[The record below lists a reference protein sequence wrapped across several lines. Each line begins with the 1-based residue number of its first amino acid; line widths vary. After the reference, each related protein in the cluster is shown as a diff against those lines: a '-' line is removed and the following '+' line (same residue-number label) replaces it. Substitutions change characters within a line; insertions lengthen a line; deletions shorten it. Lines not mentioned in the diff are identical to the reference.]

1 MPTPCPC
8 QPAAAAAA
16 GVQLITPLW
25 QLQRGRLLRALLDL
39 GLSLGRAP
47 LHALA
52 VGFFGTVLVAMATR
66 VTAGHSGRPLVL
78 GRVAAFA
85 FVGMQLVALSRVI
98 AEWMPDPGL
107 WWRGTALAW
116 VLVFLP
122 WVLRSA
128 WIYATPRL
136 DGKPG

>member
-1 MPTPCPC
+1 
-8 QPAAAAAA
+8 
-16 GVQLITPLW
+16 
-25 QLQRGRLLRALLDL
+25 LLDL
-39 GLSLGRAP
+39 GLRLGRAP

-52 VGFFGTVLVAMATR
+52 VGFFGTMLVAMVTR
-66 VTAGHSGRPLVL
+66 VTAGHSGRPLLL

-85 FVGMQLVALSRVI
+85 FIGMQGVALARVL
-98 AEWMPDPGL
+98 AEWMPDPTL
-107 WWRGTALAW
+107 WWRATALAW

-128 WIYATPRL
+128 WIYLSPRL